1 MKVAY
6 LEEELDK
13 LSISESDNLVDKLGE
28 FNRIKRQL
36 EEFGTIVS
44 NPVHKLLG
52 KLPSSF
58 ESFKDNIY
66 LRVPFPSFDE
76 ALGLL
81 HDKCLSRKSSS
92 KNDAAFLGQAKGKPK
107 AKGNGNAKGKNAS
120 SNEAYKKGNK
130 SSPSNK
136 QEECSF
142 CGRSNHTEERCF
154 AKKRASKA
162 AKDEVK
168 SKPNSSSNN
177 NK

>member
-1 MKVAY
+1 MKVAC
-6 LEEELDK
+6 LEEELDE
-13 LSISESDNLVDKLGE
+13 LSFSESDNLMEKLGD
-28 FNRIKRQL
+28 FKCIMRQL
-36 EEFGTIVS
+36 EEFGTVIS

-66 LRVPFPSFDE
+66 LRVPFPSFEE

-107 AKGNGNAKGKNAS
+107 PKGNGNTKGKNAS
-120 SNEAYKKGNK
+120 SNEGFKKGNK
-130 SSPSNK
+130 STSRNK

-142 CGRSNHTEERCF
+142 CGRSNHMEE
-154 AKKRASKA
+154 
-162 AKDEVK
+162 
-168 SKPNSSSNN
+168 
-177 NK
+177 